1 MTAQDTSGPNRLR
14 ADEDEDPEVAMRDA
28 RQRFIAAFPKRSDS
42 IGLLLGMVSTLGARG
57 PVAPLQQ
64 IVHRMAGLAG
74 TLGFPTVSARAAELE
89 TMLIEV
95 EQRPL
100 DTTAADRLFELIG
113 DAFATD
119 LAQPPS
125 WARTT
130 TNDHRQSGKIL
141 IVEDDEDQREVV
153 AIHLRGAGHDI
164 AWVASGDVVVETA
177 RAHHPSLILMDAN
190 LPGIDGYSAC
200 RLLKAD
206 PELSHIPIIFM
217 TVRATLD
224 DKLVGLMLG
233 ADDYLV
239 KPIDMAELLLRI
251 QLLLA
256 RRHAKAAVRE
266 PAPASHETAEL
277 DYESFVAV
285 GREQLAILPCALVL
299 IKVPDELSH
308 GAHVVIRGESRR
320 RDLVTRY
327 DKNHIVMLMAE
338 MPPAK
343 AQERLEEMMAKIN
356 SPGTHRVHAGIA
368 ASSAA
373 GAKSIETLLAEA
385 DEAAAQAG
393 RSGQVV
399 LVSGQ
404 VVPVASDAPAP
415 ARPPEPSRSG
425 PRRATVV
432 LADDDPEVSRIV
444 DAQMRA
450 AGYKTT
456 LAYDGEQ
463 ALAAVASQRPDV
475 LVMDMM
481 MPKMT
486 GFDVLTKLR
495 QSKDY
500 KPLIVVLSARGREQ
514 DVTRAFE
521 LGADD
526 YITKPF
532 SPQELLARVAR
543 LLR

>member
-1 MTAQDTSGPNRLR
+1 VG
-14 ADEDEDPEVAMRDA
+14 
-28 RQRFIAAFPKRSDS
+28 
-42 IGLLLGMVSTLGARG
+42 
-57 PVAPLQQ
+57 
-64 IVHRMAGLAG
+64 
-74 TLGFPTVSARAAELE
+74 
-89 TMLIEV
+89 
-95 EQRPL
+95 
-100 DTTAADRLFELIG
+100 
-113 DAFATD
+113 
-119 LAQPPS
+119 
-125 WARTT
+125 
-130 TNDHRQSGKIL
+130 
-141 IVEDDEDQREVV
+141 
-153 AIHLRGAGHDI
+153 
-164 AWVASGDVVVETA
+164 SGDLVVETA
-177 RAHHPSLILMDAN
+177 RTHNPAIILLDAN
-190 LPGIDGYSAC
+190 LPGLDGYSVC

-206 PELSHIPIIFM
+206 PELSHIPVVFM

-239 KPIDMAELLLRI
+239 KPIDVAELLLRI
-251 QLLLA
+251 QLLVS
-256 RRHAKAAVRE
+256 RRNASVAAPAKAAAATQ
-266 PAPASHETAEL
+266 PDSAEL
-277 DYESFVAV
+277 DYESFVTVA
-285 GREQLAILPCALVL
+285 REQLAILPCALVL
-299 IKVPDELSH
+299 VKVPDDLSQQ
-308 GAHVVIRGESRR
+308 AYSAIRAESRR

-327 DKNHIVMLMAE
+327 DKNHIILLMAE
-338 MPPAK
+338 MSTAK
-343 AQERLEEMMAKIN
+343 AKERIEEVLVRIN
-356 SPGTHRVHAGIA
+356 RSGTHRVYAGVA
-368 ASSAA
+368 ASTAA
-373 GAKSIETLLAEA
+373 GTRSIEALLAES

-393 RSGQVV
+393 RSGEAIA
-399 LVSGQ
+399 LSGEAPPATPKPLAAEPKPSTVSN
-404 VVPVASDAPAP
+404 PPEPAP
-415 ARPPEPSRSG
+415 AR
-425 PRRATVV
+425 RASVV

-456 LAYDGEQ
+456 LAFDGDQ
-463 ALAAVASQRPDV
+463 ALAAVMAQRPDI

-500 KPLIVVLSARGREQ
+500 KPLVVVLSARGREH